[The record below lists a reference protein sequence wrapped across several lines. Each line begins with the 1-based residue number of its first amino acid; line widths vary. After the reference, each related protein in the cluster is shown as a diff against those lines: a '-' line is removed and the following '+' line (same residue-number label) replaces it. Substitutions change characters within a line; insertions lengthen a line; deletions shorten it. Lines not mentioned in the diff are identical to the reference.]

1 VHARQISY
9 FLAVVEHGGF
19 GRAAAALQIAQPSL
33 SQSVRTLERDMGADL
48 FRRAPHGVVLTAAGR
63 ALLGPA
69 RQLVR
74 DLAAARDAVGGTSGP
89 SVVDLVACRPL
100 GTYPGAALV
109 ASFAREH
116 PGVRV
121 RLDRADLDD
130 RLAALVRDGSSE
142 LGLTYLPNPRA
153 DLTSIEL
160 GVHEL
165 MLAFRP
171 EDAPPP
177 GPVPLTA
184 LAGTSLVGSHRGSR
198 ARALVESELRDA
210 GVRTRVVVEVAQRD
224 TALDLVAAG
233 VAATFVVDATEAA
246 TRARGLE
253 VRPVDPP
260 MRMRFGFVHRHR
272 PLSDAATAFVAHALF
287 VTHGTV
293 PAPPEPP
300 EGQL

>member
-69 RQLVR
+69 RQLMR

-89 SVVDLVACRPL
+89 SVVDIVACRPL
-100 GTYPGAALV
+100 GAYPGAELV
-109 ASFAREH
+109 ASFHSEH
-116 PGVRV
+116 PAVRV
-121 RLDRADLDD
+121 RLDRADIDD

-142 LGLTYLPNPRA
+142 LGLTYLPNPRV
-153 DLTSIEL
+153 DLTTIEL
-160 GVHEL
+160 GAHEL
-165 MLAFRP
+165 LLAFPPGER
-171 EDAPPP
+171 PPP
-177 GPVPLTA
+177 GPVPMTA
-184 LAGTSLVGSHRGSR
+184 LAGTSFIGSHRGAR
-198 ARALVESELRDA
+198 ARSLIESGLRNA

-233 VAATFVVDATEAA
+233 VAATFVVDAAQAA
-246 TRARGLE
+246 TRDRGLE
-253 VRPVDPP
+253 VRPLDPP
-260 MRMRFGFVHRHR
+260 LRMPYGLIHRHR
-272 PLSDAATAFVAHALF
+272 PLSDAAKAFVAHAKTAVLGR
-287 VTHGTV
+287 VWT
-293 PAPPEPP
+293 
-300 EGQL
+300 